1 VIAMDVVAER
11 FIELVAIQHY
21 RELNQE
27 EMREFVESY
36 KYLVKRQWEIAKI
49 KKLIYFAYQTADG
62 AWLTELY
69 DRLQKIEKGGNHYE

>member
-1 VIAMDVVAER
+1 MDVVAER